1 MEPGSS
7 RVPAKAGTQISGRAK
22 AASEIVVA
30 EPRWRRFIAN
40 AEAIAGRAA
49 RTAFL
54 HGAAPATVMLA
65 SDRAVK
71 QLNARHR
78 GRNKPTNVLTFEPAA
93 PGLPGDIV
101 LALGTVAR
109 EAAAAGRRPSH
120 HLAHLVIHGLLH
132 LRGHDHH
139 HAGDA
144 RRMEMQEARLLQR
157 MGVPN
162 PWSRR

>member
-1 MEPGSS
+1 M
-7 RVPAKAGTQISGRAK
+7 
-22 AASEIVVA
+22 
-30 EPRWRRFIAN
+30 
-40 AEAIAGRAA
+40 A
-49 RTAFL
+49 R
-54 HGAAPATVMLA
+54 GAAPATVMLA

-71 QLNARHR
+71 RLNARHR
-78 GRNKPTNVLTFEPAA
+78 GRNKATNVLTFEPAA

-109 EAAAAGRRPSH
+109 EAAAAGRRPAH

-144 RRMEMQEARLLQR
+144 RRMEMQEAWLLHR

-162 PWSRR
+162 PWHRR